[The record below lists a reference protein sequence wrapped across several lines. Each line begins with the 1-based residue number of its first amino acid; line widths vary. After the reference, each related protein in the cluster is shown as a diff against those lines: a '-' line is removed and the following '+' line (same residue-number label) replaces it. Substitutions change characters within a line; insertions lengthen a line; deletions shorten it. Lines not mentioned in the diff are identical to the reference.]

1 MKKRRLGRSGIEVS
15 PMGIGCWA
23 IGGQFFFDG
32 KVDGYGETDDRES
45 IRAVQTALDLGIN
58 FIDTADCYGIGHS
71 EELLGI
77 AMEGR
82 RSDVILATK
91 FGHVGNAETKTLQG
105 VCYDPAYIERA
116 LEASL
121 KRLRTD
127 YIDLYQFHIG
137 DVSISEADSVI
148 DTLENLV
155 QSGKIRSFGWS
166 TNALA
171 PARYIAPHSGCT
183 AIQHDYNILHDS
195 DDMLRLCEK
204 EHLASINR
212 SPFAMGFLSGKFARD
227 TRISKNDVRG
237 AGHVWTEN
245 IFKDGR
251 PIEDV
256 LIKLDAVREILTSG
270 GRTLTQGALAWIWG
284 KSEVTIP
291 IPGFKNVAQVEQ
303 NIKAM
308 SFGPLNDTQMKE
320 IDALMG
326 R

>member
-1 MKKRRLGRSGIEVS
+1 MEKRRLGKSGFEVS

-32 KVDGYGETDDRES
+32 KVDGYGTTDDQES

-77 AMEGR
+77 AIEGR
-82 RSDVILATK
+82 RPDVILATK

-137 DVSISEADSVI
+137 DVHIAEADIVFE
-148 DTLENLV
+148 TLDKLV
-155 QSGKIRSFGWS
+155 QSGKIRSYGWS

-171 PARYIAPHSGCT
+171 PARYIASRAGCT

-195 DDMLRLCEK
+195 DDMLHLCEK
-204 EHLASINR
+204 EDLASINR
-212 SPFAMGFLSGKFARD
+212 SPLAMGFLSGKFNRD
-227 TRISKNDVRG
+227 TQISKNDVRG

-251 PIEDV
+251 PIEEV
-256 LIKLDAVREILTSG
+256 LFKLDAVREILTSE

-284 KSEVTIP
+284 KSPVAIP

-303 NIKAM
+303 NIRAI
-308 SFGPLNDTQMKE
+308 SFGPLNEAQMKE
-320 IDALMG
+320 IDALLG